1 MEEPVTLEYL
11 SRQMDRMLAG
21 LEATHD
27 ALRETRAAMLHCID
41 TAQRVQR
48 KLEEMSALM
57 ASYAAE

>member
-1 MEEPVTLEYL
+1 MKEPVTLEYL
-11 SRQMDRMLAG
+11 SRQMDRMLAD

-27 ALRETRAAMLHCID
+27 ELRETRAAMLRCID